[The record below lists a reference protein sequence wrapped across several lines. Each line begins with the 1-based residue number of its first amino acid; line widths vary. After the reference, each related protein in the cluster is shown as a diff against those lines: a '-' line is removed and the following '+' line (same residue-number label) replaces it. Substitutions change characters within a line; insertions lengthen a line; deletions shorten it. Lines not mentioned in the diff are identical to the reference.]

1 LQESG
6 LEPTATQKVKVEQ
19 TGQVFHEV
27 FHFLRP
33 EEALRLKRVEK
44 DIAAGKLDALELYR
58 TAAGIF
64 RLSRRRRIGI

>member
-1 LQESG
+1 
-6 LEPTATQKVKVEQ
+6 VEQ
-19 TGQVFHEV
+19 SGQVFHEV

-33 EEALRLKRVEK
+33 EEALRLKRVEE

-64 RLSRRRRIGI
+64 KVEQEAAR